1 MAGKKDI
8 QERRERVRQLIAEG
22 LSSREIAV
30 ALKVALRTIQYD
42 RQKINKE
49 ILEILRGKTVEN
61 LLSDFLLKYDSIY
74 KEARKTYRN
83 TSNDNAKIGALRIMQ
98 QHERDKILLLQSLG
112 FLAGVKEIIGISGEE
127 PLTISQARKILDED
141 RGLSVKEALGRI
153 KERNNNK
160 IEN

>member
-22 LSSREIAV
+22 LSSREIAI

-42 RQKINKE
+42 RQEINKE
-49 ILEILRGKTVEN
+49 ILETLRGKTVEN

-98 QHERDKILLLQSLG
+98 QQERDKIILLQSLG
-112 FLAGVKEIIGISGEE
+112 FLTRVKEIIGFSG
-127 PLTISQARKILDED
+127 LDENNS
-141 RGLSVKEALGRI
+141 LSVKAALERI
-153 KERNNNK
+153 RERNNN
-160 IEN
+160 ETND

>member
-22 LSSREIAV
+22 LSSREIAIAV
-30 ALKVALRTIQYD
+30 KVALRTIQYD
-42 RQKINKE
+42 RQEINKE
-49 ILEILRGKTVEN
+49 ILETLRGKTVEN

-98 QHERDKILLLQSLG
+98 QQERDKIILLQSLG
-112 FLAGVKEIIGISGEE
+112 FLTRVKEIIGFSG
-127 PLTISQARKILDED
+127 LDENNS
-141 RGLSVKEALGRI
+141 LSVKAALERI
-153 KERNNNK
+153 RERNNN
-160 IEN
+160 ETND

>member
-1 MAGKKDI
+1 VARKKVARLPTMAGKKDI

-22 LSSREIAV
+22 LSSREIAI

-42 RQKINKE
+42 RQEINKE
-49 ILEILRGKTVEN
+49 ILETLRGKTVEN

-98 QHERDKILLLQSLG
+98 QQERDKIILLQSLG
-112 FLAGVKEIIGISGEE
+112 FLTRVKEIIGFSG
-127 PLTISQARKILDED
+127 LDETHD
-141 RGLSVKEALGRI
+141 LSVREALARI
-153 KERNNNK
+153 KERNNNEK
-160 IEN
+160 